1 MRPPAIIWQRNPCAF
16 TTRTGSNPR
25 GISGDPYNLLLA
37 LGWGSRYEEVTVE
50 LNGCLECGARQTC
63 LLVSQLT
70 PEEIEAT
77 RGIRHVR
84 GYQARQILYH
94 EGMPAFGVHILC
106 SGRVKLSRGDNNG
119 RQQILRIVGPG
130 EICGE
135 EALLEGAPYTNTAE
149 ALDTCQSAFVRRE
162 AFLDLLQKRDRVLL
176 PLLRHICQVL
186 IETQVRFTHVA
197 LSDARTRLAA
207 QLLELADRYGQPGAK
222 GTTLNLA
229 LRRGELAALVGL
241 SPETAMRLLS
251 QFQREGLIEVH
262 GRRLTLKSPERLRAL
277 L

>member
-1 MRPPAIIWQRNPCAF
+1 M
-16 TTRTGSNPR
+16 
-25 GISGDPYNLLLA
+25 
-37 LGWGSRYEEVTVE
+37 EV
-50 LNGCLECGARQTC
+50 NGCRECGAKHSC
-63 LLVSQLT
+63 LLIGQLT

-77 RGIRHVR
+77 RGIRHIR
-84 GYQARQILYH
+84 TYQPRQTLYH
-94 EGMPAFGVHILC
+94 EGMPALGIYILC
-106 SGRVKLSRGDNNG
+106 SGRVKLSRGNNNG

-135 EALLEGAPYTNTAE
+135 EALLDGAPYTNTAE

-162 AFLDLLQKRDRVLL
+162 AFLELLQKRDRVLI

-186 IETQVRFTHVA
+186 IDTQIRFTHVA
-197 LSDARTRLAA
+197 LSDARTRLAS
-207 QLLELADRYGQPGAK
+207 QLLDLADRYGEPGAK
-222 GTTLNLA
+222 GTTLTLS

-251 QFQREGLIEVH
+251 QFQREGLLEVH
-262 GRRLTLKSPERLRAL
+262 GRRLTLKSLERLRAL